1 MIKCIN
7 FVADDTNLF
16 ISGKDFNKIELD
28 CNIAISKISSWMS
41 ANKLVLNEDKT
52 VYMTFSLKNT
62 INNNLNLMLNS
73 IPLKPADSVKFLGVI
88 LDNKLNWITH
98 IDEIYSKLIKLTSLF
113 YKLRNKLPPNIL
125 KDIYFSMIHSKLIY
139 GIEIYA
145 NTYVTHLEKLITL
158 NNKILR
164 ILQFKLSKSH
174 RADLYLEY
182 NTLPINL
189 LFKYKISTFIH
200 KCIYNKG
207 LLPLIFQNYLSL
219 NNSVHSHN
227 TRTKDLVHV
236 SQVNKFYGSRS
247 INILGARIWNNL
259 PHIIASISSIISF
272 EKTAKEYFLSELK
285 CSSE

>member
-1 MIKCIN
+1 
-7 FVADDTNLF
+7 
-16 ISGKDFNKIELD
+16 
-28 CNIAISKISSWMS
+28 
-41 ANKLVLNEDKT
+41 
-52 VYMTFSLKNT
+52 
-62 INNNLNLMLNS
+62 
-73 IPLKPADSVKFLGVI
+73 
-88 LDNKLNWITH
+88 
-98 IDEIYSKLIKLTSLF
+98 
-113 YKLRNKLPPNIL
+113 
-125 KDIYFSMIHSKLIY
+125 MIHSKLIY

-145 NTYVTHLEKLITL
+145 NTYATHLEKLITL

-207 LLPLIFQNYLSL
+207 LLPLIFQDYLSL